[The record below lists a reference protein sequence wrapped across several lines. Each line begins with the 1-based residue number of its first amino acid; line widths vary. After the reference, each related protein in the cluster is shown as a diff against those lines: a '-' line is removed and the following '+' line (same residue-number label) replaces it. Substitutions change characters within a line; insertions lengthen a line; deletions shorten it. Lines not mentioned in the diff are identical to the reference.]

1 MKNLLIVAIVLVVSS
16 AAYVG
21 QGTPWGYEASN
32 GSLSVGKL
40 NRDWVL
46 CAEGNQQ
53 SPVDLTGAKQEKFDE
68 MNLEFPTANLT
79 IIH

>member
-1 MKNLLIVAIVLVVSS
+1 L
-16 AAYVG
+16 
-21 QGTPWGYEASN
+21 TPA
-32 GSLSVGKL
+32 LQIIFHHRMGKL

-68 MNLEFPTANLT
+68 MKLEVPTANLT